1 MIDVKEAV
9 KIAGDT
15 LATLFSSEK
24 LADFDLELEEVEI
37 SDDEK
42 YWFITLGFSVPKA
55 KSEKEDSPLSRMLTF
70 KEREK
75 EHIRKYKIFRIDA
88 QTGKFHSMKIRE
100 V

>member
-15 LATLFSSEK
+15 FATLFSSEK
-24 LADFDLELEEVEI
+24 SADLELEEVEI

-70 KEREK
+70 TEREK

>member
-9 KIAGDT
+9 KIANDT
-15 LATLFSSEK
+15 LVTLFSSDK
-24 LADFDLELEEVEI
+24 LADLELEEVEI

-42 YWFITLGFSVPKA
+42 YWFITLGFSVPEA
-55 KSEKEDSPLSRMLTF
+55 KSDKTNSPLSRMLT
-70 KEREK
+70 EREK
-75 EHIRKYKIFRIDA
+75 EFARKYKIFRIDA